1 MKSITMLFAL
11 GLVLAACESSTGPSS
26 NVRFDLSACKN
37 EAAKTAAGA
46 AAANEAELLFRSR
59 DSISFAVPMELLCQ
73 AQYAMNASIA
83 SPETLSI
90 AVTDVGS
97 ERTRCFCAK
106 IATIGFRSPEG
117 GLGSIRFVETGGSVY
132 ELK

>member
-1 MKSITMLFAL
+1 MKSITMLFGL
-11 GLVLAACESSTGPSS
+11 GFVLAACESSTGPSS
-26 NVRFDLSACKN
+26 NVRFDLSACRN
-37 EAAKTAAGA
+37 EAAKTAAGGA
-46 AAANEAELLFRSR
+46 ASNEAELLFRSK

-73 AQYAMNASIA
+73 AEYVMNASIA

-97 ERTRCFCAK
+97 DRSKCTCAK
-106 IATIGFRSPEG
+106 IATIGYKSPEG
-117 GLGSIRFVETGGSVY
+117 GLDAIRFVESGWTVY